1 MVVLNHL
8 MDLYFIGFIKNY
20 EYVAFSVRHL
30 QSHPSRTGFSISF
43 GHPMRERLLF
53 EPGSINYFSPIEYVQ
68 TGKWEHHTL
77 WDEAGH
83 RATEMWRGTTGRM

>member
-1 MVVLNHL
+1 
-8 MDLYFIGFIKNY
+8 
-20 EYVAFSVRHL
+20 
-30 QSHPSRTGFSISF
+30 
-43 GHPMRERLLF
+43 MRERLLF